1 MENVLNLIWKGGKND
16 DGNNVGANR
25 LVTTLLHAFPLLFKS
40 MCYNKLCYLFSI
52 QWMNNKAFD
61 SKEEREYKNDHS
73 KKYFR
78 CLMYNV

>member
-40 MCYNKLCYLFSI
+40 MCYTTVDIISYAI
-52 QWMNNKAFD
+52 
-61 SKEEREYKNDHS
+61 
-73 KKYFR
+73 YFPF
-78 CLMYNV
+78 NG